1 MKTIRLLIGILILQL
16 IGCAKEPVP
25 VDPGVAIL
33 LSPANDQTCLD
44 GSSINDTQSN
54 VDFSW
59 SAATD
64 ALSYEVVV
72 TNLLAQSTQTF
83 TSSTNQT
90 TIALTKAE
98 PYSWIVR
105 SIGEEGSIP
114 TESTQ
119 WKFYLAG
126 NATVNYAP
134 FPAELISPRSG
145 ANVTPDINN
154 LINLNWTASDVDQD
168 LIRFEVYLDQTDAT
182 TLNNEIEY
190 ASQETIVE
198 VEVENNKTY
207 YWKIIAIDANGNQS
221 SSGVYAFRT
230 NYIFIYPI
238 QKISS

>member
-105 SIGEEGSIP
+105 SIGEEVSIP

-230 NYIFIYPI
+230 N
-238 QKISS
+238 

>member
-1 MKTIRLLIGILILQL
+1 
-16 IGCAKEPVP
+16 
-25 VDPGVAIL
+25 VAIL

-230 NYIFIYPI
+230 N
-238 QKISS
+238 

>member
-154 LINLNWTASDVDQD
+154 LIKLNWTASDVDQD

-230 NYIFIYPI
+230 N
-238 QKISS
+238 